1 MEEILHFKVSSGL
14 KDIIGKDLI
23 TNELVAIFELVKNGY
38 DADSKNIEIVINSFE
53 NSIIIKDDGIGMDY
67 DDIKNK
73 WLFVAHSEKKDQ
85 SERTYAGS
93 KGIGRFSCDRLGSIL
108 NLYSKKNGKNG
119 HLFIDWGEFE
129 EDSLQKFEELDVK
142 YYSNEIVNQKLK
154 MLNSG
159 TILEI
164 SNLRDT
170 WTNER
175 ALKVISAL
183 QRLINPFVEENK
195 VKINLKYISSA
206 SGIAEIDEDV
216 TNNVAN
222 VLDEKTIYIEGKVTP
237 KTITISLVDKN
248 KKIYSVEMVNE
259 SIIEKVLFKIYY
271 LNSTAKNNFTR
282 TMGVRTID
290 YGSIFL
296 YKNNF
301 RIFPYGEPEF
311 DSFGL
316 NLRKSQ
322 GYNRYLA
329 HRELLGWINI
339 IDNANHFKEV
349 SSRDGGFVSNEY
361 TILLEKM
368 YMELIQRPLESY
380 VQLVKFGDSEI
391 DDIQENDDNNNVIDK
406 LLNRFK
412 KNEILKIEKYE
423 IPKVA
428 IPIEKRFELLD
439 QADIGKAE
447 KEELQKNIK
456 NVFSETK
463 KEITQ
468 IKQEKKRN

>member
-195 VKINLKYISSA
+195 VKINLKYIFSA

-216 TNNVAN
+216 TYNVAN

-368 YMELIQRPLESY
+368 YMELI
-380 VQLVKFGDSEI
+380 
-391 DDIQENDDNNNVIDK
+391 
-406 LLNRFK
+406 
-412 KNEILKIEKYE
+412 
-423 IPKVA
+423 
-428 IPIEKRFELLD
+428 
-439 QADIGKAE
+439 
-447 KEELQKNIK
+447 
-456 NVFSETK
+456 
-463 KEITQ
+463 
-468 IKQEKKRN
+468 